1 MAATKRR
8 AFTLI
13 DLFAATAIIT
23 VLIALL
29 LPVVIQTRDAARRL
43 QCRNN
48 LIQIGL
54 ALRNYESAHDCLPP
68 GSVDPNRPIKSE
80 DKGYHFGWAVQILP
94 QLDQPNVFDAYDF
107 SVGVYDRKNLQAAG
121 MAAEAFHCPVTGYM
135 AYSACHHDVEAPI
148 DIDNNGV
155 MFLNSS
161 IRREEIFDGASNTI
175 FVGESGGSGAGLG
188 WASGTRATLRNT
200 GTPINA
206 GLVRPGSFASSV
218 PASGTLLLAVGGF
231 GSGHGGGAFFVFG
244 DGAVRFLNE
253 RISLPLLR
261 QLGNRADGELPVQSC
276 Y

>member
-1 MAATKRR
+1 MASTKRR

-13 DLFAATAIIT
+13 DLFAAMAIVV

-29 LPVVIQTRDAARRL
+29 LPAVVQTRNAARSL
-43 QCRNN
+43 ECRNN

-68 GSVDPNRPIKSE
+68 GSVDPNRPIRSE
-80 DKGYHFGWAVQILP
+80 DKGCHFGWAVQILP
-94 QLDQPNVFDAYDF
+94 QLDQANVFDAFDF
-107 SVGVYDRKNLQAAG
+107 SVGVYDKKNLEVAG
-121 MAAEAFHCPVTGYM
+121 TPMDVFKCPASGYM
-135 AYSACHHDVEAPI
+135 AYFACHHDVEAPI

-161 IRREEIFDGASNTI
+161 IRREEILDGASNTI
-175 FVGESGGSGAGLG
+175 FVGESGGSGLS

-200 GTPINA
+200 GSPINA
-206 GLVRPGSFASSV
+206 GLVRPGSVAASV
-218 PASGTLLLAVGGF
+218 PASGAQLLAVGGF
-231 GSGHGGGAFFVFG
+231 GSGHAGGAYFVFG

-261 QLGNRADGELPVQSC
+261 RLGHRADGDLPVQGS